1 LPAQKTY
8 ARAALAGFLLINPRS
23 GQGGPSGDELAAAA
37 AERGIG
43 AHVLRQGED
52 AAAIAAEAPSNA
64 AAIGIAGGDGSLAA
78 VAQVAI
84 ERGLP
89 FVCVPFG
96 TRNHFARDL
105 GLDRRDPVAA
115 LDAFGGHERRVDVG
129 RVGERLFLNNV
140 SIGAYASLV
149 HGREAHRR
157 RRESLATARA
167 LLRTLRHP
175 HRLRVRVDGEML
187 AARVVLV
194 ANNAY
199 ELKLFELG
207 ARHDLTEGR
216 LYLYSA
222 SGLLPTDWDER
233 VGERFELARTGT
245 LRAAIDG
252 EPFELETPLVCRV
265 ETAALRVLVP
275 PRR

>member
-1 LPAQKTY
+1 M
-8 ARAALAGFLLINPRS
+8 AR
-23 GQGGPSGDELAAAA
+23 EK
-37 AERGIG
+37 GIG
-43 AHVLRQGED
+43 THVLGPGED
-52 AAAIAAEAPSNA
+52 AAAVAAEAA
-64 AAIGIAGGDGSLAA
+64 TGAEAVGIAGGDGSLAA
-78 VAQVAI
+78 VAEVAI
-84 ERGLP
+84 ERDLP

-105 GLDRRDPVAA
+105 GLDRRDPTAA
-115 LDAFGGHERRVDVG
+115 LEAFAGDERRIDVG
-129 RVGERLFLNNV
+129 RAGERLFLNNV

-175 HRLRVRVDGEML
+175 HRLRLRVDGEVL

-207 ARHDLTEGR
+207 ARNGLTGGR
-216 LYLYSA
+216 LHLYSA
-222 SGLLPTDWDER
+222 PGLLPTDWQER
-233 VGERFELARTGT
+233 VGERFELAHTET

-252 EPFELETPLVCRV
+252 EPFELETPLVCRM
-265 ETAALRVLVP
+265 EPAALRVLVP
-275 PRR
+275 PSR

>member
-1 LPAQKTY
+1 MAV
-8 ARAALAGFLLINPRS
+8 
-23 GQGGPSGDELAAAA
+23 
-37 AERGIG
+37 ERGI
-43 AHVLRQGED
+43 ATHVLSQGED
-52 AAAIAAEAPSNA
+52 AGAIADAASDAEAV
-64 AAIGIAGGDGSLAA
+64 GMAGGDGSLAV
-78 VAQVAI
+78 VAEVAI
-84 ERGLP
+84 ERDLP

-105 GLDRRDPVAA
+105 GLDRRDPVPA
-115 LDAFGGHERRVDVG
+115 LEAFGGDERRIDIG
-129 RVGERLFLNNV
+129 RAGNRLFLNNV

-149 HGREAHRR
+149 RGREVHRR

-175 HRLRVRVDGEML
+175 HRLRLRVNGEVVV
-187 AARVVLV
+187 ARVVLV

-207 ARHDLTEGR
+207 ARNDLSEGR
-216 LYLYSA
+216 LHLYSA
-222 SGLLPTDWDER
+222 PGLLPTDWDER

-245 LRAAIDG
+245 LHAAIDG
-252 EPFELETPLVCRV
+252 EPFELDTPLVCRV
-265 ETAALRVLVP
+265 EPAALRVLVP